1 MTGLRFEPPTFG
13 TESLQIKP
21 RSSPLSHHC
30 PSNISQSEKKS
41 FSRVIL
47 LGETYLFN
55 EIIFKLDMIYDFKIY
70 SKFLHLIWSYVKR
83 IEYRE
88 KVLTNLAFYLDKTK
102 KLYVHTVLNYFNRI
116 ETRTFFLPWQS
127 LG

>member
-1 MTGLRFEPPTFG
+1 
-13 TESLQIKP
+13 
-21 RSSPLSHHC
+21 
-30 PSNISQSEKKS
+30 
-41 FSRVIL
+41 
-47 LGETYLFN
+47 
-55 EIIFKLDMIYDFKIY
+55 MIYDFKIY

-88 KVLTNLAFYLDKTK
+88 KVLTNLAFYLDKMK

-116 ETRTFFLPWQS
+116 ETRTFFFPWQS